1 MAVGAFLE
9 PFVVVSLLF
18 GGAWFN
24 RNKDYD
30 FWKGTQGWAGGS
42 TSHKRRD
49 DFGKRRTSTDSGSP
63 TWSSGSSSPT
73 LSSEDESSWSPTSRR
88 RNIRLFGFKKTV
100 TTPNTLIFKDRL
112 LSRVL
117 QKFPFLVE
125 AWYWALIY
133 WVSRAADICCRIALF
148 RDLSSIRLISLEL
161 FDRYTNWA
169 ERSLR
174 SPLSRELSMSRENM
188 PLS

>member
-1 MAVGAFLE
+1 MYLPQVDKNYNICALFTMAVGAFLE
-9 PFVVVSLLF
+9 PFVVVTLLF

-24 RNKDYD
+24 RNKDYA
-30 FWKGTQGWAGGS
+30 FWEGTQGWAGGS

-49 DFGKRRTSTDSGSP
+49 DFGARRISTETSTPRSP

-73 LSSEDESSWSPTSRR
+73 LSSDDESALSLTSRQ

-100 TTPNTLIFKDRL
+100 TTPNTLVFKDRF

-133 WVSRAADICCRIALF
+133 WVS
-148 RDLSSIRLISLEL
+148 
-161 FDRYTNWA
+161 
-169 ERSLR
+169 
-174 SPLSRELSMSRENM
+174 
-188 PLS
+188 

>member
-1 MAVGAFLE
+1 MYSPQVDNNFNICALFTMAVGAFLE
-9 PFVVVSLLF
+9 PFVVVTLLF

-42 TSHKRRD
+42 KRSD
-49 DFGKRRTSTDSGSP
+49 DFGGKRISTETSSP
-63 TWSSGSSSPT
+63 RSPPWSSGSSSPT
-73 LSSEDESSWSPTSRR
+73 LGSDDGSTWSLTSRR
-88 RNIRLFGFKKTV
+88 RNVRFLGFKKTV
-100 TTPNTLIFKDRL
+100 TTPNTLVFKDRF

-133 WVSRAADICCRIALF
+133 WVSRDIGCHCP
-148 RDLSSIRLISLEL
+148 SRLVV
-161 FDRYTNWA
+161 
-169 ERSLR
+169 
-174 SPLSRELSMSRENM
+174 
-188 PLS
+188 